1 MKCVR
6 ALPLIAGL
14 MLGTANLAFAL
25 NPTEPIYSKDVNFKV
40 TDIPGHFFDRDGVPN
55 THAGTRSLAIVPQGT
70 KVNFWQDIGGV
81 KVAES
86 KHTVTS
92 LIWPSTAVVGERI
105 DQASANQDNHL
116 GLVLNT
122 PGLYVYVCKLHPYML
137 GAVIVDDPSTKT
149 GPTNDQ
155 PAYDIGDKLTL
166 LVKREVTD
174 LNNLTFDS
182 NSNLGLRALR
192 AFFIVTDP
200 SNWKDYT
207 KVGQAY
213 KPTYPAVPVVV
224 AKVDQNNQ
232 TIRTVV
238 PDLNFALQATFD
250 GDTIPAQKKPHIKG
264 IGEVWVD
271 TQFELTKKKGPNFP
285 GTMTVVSATDWK
297 VKRKIALPDQ
307 KMNNGHNF
315 WPSHDQKEIYQ
326 TEWQGNSLYV
336 INRSNGKLI
345 QELDLVNG
353 PEVAAKG
360 IKCHDPAHV
369 MTRVNTQQVHTG
381 CNGDDGVLELNRLP
395 NGTLQVNRLI
405 SMQDPNNPTK
415 QTQPHAHWMGF
426 DGQHMVTPNS
436 NSADSTL
443 YEFTG
448 LTTGQVLSKHET
460 GAVSIASGIMP
471 DSSKYYVTNYLG
483 HSISVM
489 NGPQPRTWYGTLYQP
504 GEKIKEISLLQGYDP
519 VNGCTSNTPVKCVD
533 GLIGG
538 FPVQIPVSPDG
549 KFAITGNTLG
559 GTISIVDT
567 ATDTLVRLIPC
578 DPGCHGVNFGAK
590 KGGGYYAYVTPKFA
604 NRLMVLDYDPNN
616 DGKVDDAE
624 IVGWVVLA
632 NDNVPKDDN
641 ISGNKGQGSQG
652 IMAVPNVYNGWVQEL
667 PIGYKAQLTKK
678 QRNPIGKKGHKGYG
692 DDDDDKRGH
701 GRDHHR

>member
-1 MKCVR
+1 MKSVR
-6 ALPLIAGL
+6 TLPLIAGL
-14 MLGTANLAFAL
+14 MFGMVNLAFAAD
-25 NPTEPIYSKDVNFKV
+25 PHDPSYSGDVNFMV
-40 TDIPGHFFDRDGVPN
+40 TDIPGHFFDRNGAPN
-55 THAGTRSLAIVPQGT
+55 VHPGTRSLAIVSPGT

-92 LIWPSTAVVGERI
+92 LVWPSTAALSERI
-105 DQASANQDNHL
+105 DQISANQANHL
-116 GLVLNT
+116 GLVLTT

-137 GAVIVDDPSTKT
+137 GAVIVDDPMTKT
-149 GPTNDQ
+149 ANDE
-155 PAYDIGDKLTL
+155 PAFDLGNQLTL

-174 LNNLTFDS
+174 PANLTFDS

-192 AFFIVTDP
+192 AFFIVTEP

-213 KPTYPAVPVVV
+213 RPVYPAVPVVV
-224 AKVDQNNQ
+224 TGGA
-232 TIRTVV
+232 IV
-238 PDLNFALQATFD
+238 PDLNAALQSTFD
-250 GDTIPAQKKPHIKG
+250 GDVITAQKKPRIKG
-264 IGEVWVD
+264 IGEIWID
-271 TQFELTKKKGPNFP
+271 TQFELSEKKGPNFP
-285 GTMTVVSATDWK
+285 GTMTVVSATSWN

-336 INRSNGKLI
+336 INRHNGKLL

-353 PEVAAKG
+353 PEVKAKG
-360 IKCHDPAHV
+360 IECHDPAHV
-369 MTRVNTQQVHTG
+369 MTRVDTQQVHTG
-381 CNGDDGVLELNRLP
+381 CNGDDGVMELNRLP
-395 NGTLQVNRLI
+395 NGMLEVNRLI
-405 SMQDPNNPTK
+405 SMQDPNNPTM
-415 QTQPHAHWMGF
+415 QTQPHAHWMSF
-426 DGQHMVTPNS
+426 DGKNMVTPNS

-448 LTTGQVLSKHET
+448 LSTGQVLSKNET
-460 GAVSIASGIMP
+460 GAVSIASGMMP

-489 NGPQPRTWYGTLYQP
+489 NGPVTLTNYTGVDGLKGAGPYAP
-504 GEKIKEISLLQGYDP
+504 GEKIKDINLLQGYDP
-519 VNGCTSNTPVKCVD
+519 VEGCTDNAPVKCVD

-538 FPVQIPVSPDG
+538 FPVQIPISPDG

-590 KGGGYYAYVTPKFA
+590 KGGGYYAYITPKFA
-604 NRLMVLDYDPNN
+604 NRLIVLDYDPNK
-616 DGKVDDAE
+616 DGKVDDAR
-624 IVGWVVLA
+624 IVGAVVLA
-632 NDNVPKDDN
+632 KDNVPKDDK
-641 ISGNKGQGSQG
+641 ISGNKGMGSQG
-652 IMAVPNVYNGWVQEL
+652 VTPVPNVYNGWVQEL
-667 PIGYKAQLTKK
+667 PIGYKAQLTRA
-678 QRNPIGKKGHKGYG
+678 QRNPMGPLS
-692 DDDDDKRGH
+692 
-701 GRDHHR
+701 GRNPHNEKARK

>member
-1 MKCVR
+1 MKSIRILLTAV
-6 ALPLIAGL
+6 GL
-14 MLGTANLAFAL
+14 LYGASDWAAAA
-25 NPTEPIYSKDVNFKV
+25 EVNFKV
-40 TDIPGHFFDRDGVPN
+40 TDIPGHFFDLDGMDNPYK
-55 THAGTRSLAIVPQGT
+55 ATRSLAIVPPGT
-70 KVNFWQDIGGV
+70 KINFWQDIGGV

-92 LIWPSTAVVGERI
+92 LLWPSTALPGERI
-105 DQASANQDNHL
+105 DQVSANQDNHDVTL
-116 GLVLNT
+116 TT
-122 PGLYVYVCKLHPYML
+122 PGLYVYLCKLHPYML
-137 GAVIVDDPSTKT
+137 GAVIVDNPATTTVNSQGKT
-149 GPTNDQ
+149 V
-155 PAYDIGDKLTL
+155 PAYDIGDQLTL

-174 LNNLTFDS
+174 TNLTFDS

-192 AFFIVTDP
+192 AFFIVTTP

-207 KVGQAY
+207 KVGQPY
-213 KPTYPAVPVVV
+213 KPVYPAVPVVLTGG
-224 AKVDQNNQ
+224 A
-232 TIRTVV
+232 VV
-238 PDLNFALQATFD
+238 PDLNVALQATFD
-250 GDTIPAQKKPHIKG
+250 GDTIAAQKKPAING
-264 IGEVWVD
+264 IGEIWVD
-271 TQFELTKKKGPNFP
+271 TQFELSEKKGPNFP
-285 GTMTVVSATDWK
+285 GTMTVVSATSWN
-297 VKRKIALPDQ
+297 VKRKIALPEQ

-353 PEVAAKG
+353 SEVESKG

-369 MTRVNTQQVHTG
+369 MTRVDTQQVHTG

-395 NGTLQVNRLI
+395 NGMLQVNRLI
-405 SMQDPNNPTK
+405 SMQDPAHPTK

-426 DGQHMVTPNS
+426 DGHHMVTPNS

-460 GAVSIASGIMP
+460 GVVSIASGMMP

-489 NGPQPRTWYGTLYQP
+489 NGPHVLTNYTGTGGLKGAGPYQP
-504 GEKIKEISLLQGYDP
+504 GEKIKDINLLQGYDP
-519 VNGCTSNTPVKCVD
+519 KTGCTAACVD

-604 NRLMVLDYDPNN
+604 NRLIVLDYDPGNLGTVEN
-616 DGKVDDAE
+616 VKANAQ
-624 IVGWVVLA
+624 IVGAVVLEK
-632 NDNVPKDDN
+632 DNVPKDDQ
-641 ISGNKGQGSQG
+641 IIGNKGQGSQG
-652 IMAVPNVYNGWVQEL
+652 VMPIPNVYNGWVQKL
-667 PIGYKAQLTKK
+667 PGSYKAQLTKE
-678 QRNPIGKKGHKGYG
+678 QRNPIGKKGHKHHG
-692 DDDDDKRGH
+692 DDDDHDE
-701 GRDHHR
+701 

>member
-1 MKCVR
+1 MTSIR
-6 ALPLIAGL
+6 LLLMASGL
-14 MLGTANLAFAL
+14 LVSTSSLAMA
-25 NPTEPIYSKDVNFKV
+25 EVNFKV
-40 TDIPGHFFDRDGVPN
+40 TDIPGHFFDLDGMDNPFK
-55 THAGTRSLAIVPQGT
+55 ATRSLAIVPPGT
-70 KVNFWQDIGGV
+70 KVNFWQEIDGV

-92 LIWPSTAVVGERI
+92 LIWPSTAVESERI
-105 DQASANQDNHL
+105 DQDSANQDNHDVTL
-116 GLVLNT
+116 TT
-122 PGLYVYVCKLHPYML
+122 PGLYVYLCKLHPYML
-137 GAVIVDDPSTKT
+137 GAVIVDDPTTKT
-149 GPTNDQ
+149 ENEE

-174 LNNLTFDS
+174 LENLTFDS
-182 NSNLGLRALR
+182 YSDLGLRALR
-192 AFFIVTDP
+192 AFFIVTEP

-207 KVGQAY
+207 KVGQPY
-213 KPTYPAVPVVV
+213 KPEYPKVPVVV
-224 AKVDQNNQ
+224 AKEDNGN

-238 PDLNFALQATFD
+238 PDLNAALQGTFD
-250 GDTIPAQKKPHIKG
+250 GETITAQKKPRING
-264 IGEVWVD
+264 IGDIWVD
-271 TQFELTKKKGPNFP
+271 TQFELSEKKGPNFP
-285 GTMTVVSATDWK
+285 GTATVVSATGWN
-297 VKRKIALPDQ
+297 VKRKIALPEQ

-326 TEWQGNSLYV
+326 TEWHGNSLYV
-336 INRSNGKLI
+336 IDRHNGKLI

-353 PEVAAKG
+353 PEVKSKG
-360 IKCHDPAHV
+360 IECHDPAHV
-369 MTRVNTQQVHTG
+369 MTRVDTEQVHTG
-381 CNGDDGVLELNRLP
+381 CNGDDGVLEFNRLP
-395 NGTLQVNRLI
+395 NGMLEVNRLI
-405 SMQDPNNPTK
+405 SMQDPGNPTK

-426 DGQHMVTPNS
+426 DGKHMVTPNS

-448 LTTGQVLSKHET
+448 LTTGQVVSKNET
-460 GAVSIASGIMP
+460 GAVSIASGMMP

-489 NGPQPRTWYGTLYQP
+489 NGPEVLTNYTGVGGLNGAGPYAP
-504 GEKIKEISLLQGYDP
+504 GEKIKDINLLQGYDP
-519 VNGCTSNTPVKCVD
+519 VLGCQVINNGSTCVD

-604 NRLMVLDYDPNN
+604 NRLLVLDYDPNN
-616 DGKVDDAE
+616 DGDVSDAE
-624 IVGWVVLA
+624 IVGAVVLA
-632 NDNVPKDDN
+632 NDNVPKDDQ
-641 ISGNKGQGSQG
+641 IVGNRGQGSQG
-652 IMAVPNVYNGWVQEL
+652 VTPIPNVYNGWVQEL
-667 PIGYKAQLTKK
+667 PTGYKAQLTPA
-678 QRNPIGKKGHKGYG
+678 QRNPIGPNP
-692 DDDDDKRGH
+692 
-701 GRDHHR
+701 

>member
-1 MKCVR
+1 MKSVCT
-6 ALPLIAGL
+6 LPLIAGL
-14 MLGTANLAFAL
+14 LFGTASLAFAAD
-25 NPTEPIYSKDVNFKV
+25 PVNFKV
-40 TDIPGHFFDRDGVPN
+40 TDIPGHFFDTGVEI
-55 THAGTRSLAIVPQGT
+55 AGTRSLAIVPPGT
-70 KVNFWQDIGGV
+70 QINFLQDIGGV

-92 LIWPSTAVVGERI
+92 LIWPSTASSSERI
-105 DQASANQDNHL
+105 DQDSANQDNHSVT
-116 GLVLNT
+116 LVT

-137 GAVIVDDPSTKT
+137 GAVIVDDPATKT
-149 GPTNDQ
+149 ANGD
-155 PAYDIGDKLTL
+155 PAYDIGNQLTL

-174 LNNLTFDS
+174 PANLTFDS

-192 AFFIVTDP
+192 AFFIVTNP
-200 SNWKDYT
+200 ANWKDYT
-207 KVGQAY
+207 KVGQPY
-213 KPTYPAVPVVV
+213 KPDYPAVPVVV
-224 AKVDQNNQ
+224 TGGA
-232 TIRTVV
+232 VV
-238 PDLNFALQATFD
+238 PDLKAALQATFD
-250 GDTIPAQKKPHIKG
+250 GETIQAQKKPRIKG
-264 IGEVWVD
+264 IGEIWVD
-271 TQFELTKKKGPNFP
+271 TQFELTDGKGPNFP
-285 GTMTVVSATDWK
+285 GTMTVVSARSWD
-297 VKRKIALPDQ
+297 VKRKIALPEQ

-336 INRSNGKLI
+336 IDRHNGKLI

-353 PEVAAKG
+353 PEAMSKG

-369 MTRVNTQQVHTG
+369 MTRVDTQQVHTG
-381 CNGDDGVLELNRLP
+381 CNGDDGVLELNRMP
-395 NGTLQVNRLI
+395 NGTLQINRLI
-405 SMQDPNNPTK
+405 SMQDPSNPTK

-426 DGQHMVTPNS
+426 DGKHMVTPNS

-448 LTTGQVLSKHET
+448 LTTGQVLSKQDT
-460 GAVSIASGIMP
+460 GALSIASGIMP

-489 NGPQPRTWYGTLYQP
+489 NGPVTLTNYSGTGGLKGAGPYAP
-504 GEKIKEISLLQGYDP
+504 GEKIKDINLLEGYDP
-519 VNGCTSNTPVKCVD
+519 KTGCTEACVD

-604 NRLMVLDYDPNN
+604 NRLIVLDYDPDNN
-616 DGKVDDAE
+616 GKVDDAE
-624 IVGWVVLA
+624 IVGAVVLA
-632 NDNVPKDDN
+632 NDRVCKDDK
-641 ISGNKGQGSQG
+641 ITGNRGQGSQG
-652 IMAVPNVYNGWVQEL
+652 VSPIPNVYNGWVQEL
-667 PIGYKAQLTKK
+667 PTSYKAQLTRQ
-678 QRNPIGKKGHKGYG
+678 QRNPIGPLPGKKPHGH
-692 DDDDDKRGH
+692 H
-701 GRDHHR
+701 PHRK

>member
-1 MKCVR
+1 MEYVR

-14 MLGTANLAFAL
+14 MFSTANPAFAADL
-25 NPTEPIYSKDVNFKV
+25 VNFKV
-40 TDIPGHFFDRDGVPN
+40 TDIPGHFFDTGVEI
-55 THAGTRSLAIVPQGT
+55 AGTRSLAIVPPGT
-70 KVNFWQDIGGV
+70 QINFLQDIGGV

-92 LIWPSTAVVGERI
+92 LIWPSNALASERI
-105 DQASANQDNHL
+105 DQDSANQDNHSVTL
-116 GLVLNT
+116 AT

-137 GAVIVDDPSTKT
+137 GAVIVDDPTTRTDT
-149 GPTNDQ
+149 GD
-155 PAYDIGDKLTL
+155 PAYDIGEQLTL
-166 LVKREVTD
+166 LVKREVSD
-174 LNNLTFDS
+174 ASNLTFDS

-192 AFFIVTDP
+192 AFFIVTNP
-200 SNWKDYT
+200 ENWKDYT

-224 AKVDQNNQ
+224 TGRA
-232 TIRTVV
+232 VV
-238 PDLNFALQATFD
+238 PDLNAALQATFD
-250 GDTIPAQKKPHIKG
+250 GETIQAQKRPRIKG
-264 IGEVWVD
+264 IGEIWVD
-271 TQFELTKKKGPNFP
+271 TQFELTEDKGPSFP
-285 GTMTVVSATDWK
+285 GTMTVVSARSWD
-297 VKRKIALPDQ
+297 VKRKIALPEQ

-326 TEWQGNSLYV
+326 TEWHGNSLYV

-353 PEVAAKG
+353 PEVTSKG
-360 IKCHDPAHV
+360 IQCHDPAHV
-369 MTRVNTQQVHTG
+369 MTRVDTQQVHTG
-381 CNGDDGVLELNRLP
+381 CNGDDGVLELNRMP
-395 NGTLQVNRLI
+395 NGTLQINRLI
-405 SMQDPNNPTK
+405 SMQDPSHPTK

-426 DGQHMVTPNS
+426 DGKHMVTPNS

-448 LTTGQVLSKHET
+448 LTTGHVLSKQDT

-489 NGPQPRTWYGTLYQP
+489 NGPVTLTSYSGTGGLKGAGPYAP
-504 GEKIKEISLLQGYDP
+504 GEKIKDINLLEGYDP
-519 VNGCTSNTPVKCVD
+519 KTGCTDACVD

-604 NRLMVLDYDPNN
+604 NRLIVLDYDPDNN
-616 DGKVDDAE
+616 GKVDDAE
-624 IVGWVVLA
+624 IAGWVVLA
-632 NDNVPKDDN
+632 NDKVCKDDK
-641 ISGNKGQGSQG
+641 ITGNRGQGSQG
-652 IMAVPNVYNGWVQEL
+652 VSPIPNVYNGWVQEL
-667 PIGYKAQLTKK
+667 PTGYKAQLTRQ
-678 QRNPIGKKGHKGYG
+678 QRNPIGPLPGKKSHGH
-692 DDDDDKRGH
+692 H
-701 GRDHHR
+701 PHRK

>member
-1 MKCVR
+1 MKR
-6 ALPLIAGL
+6 YFSLGAALCLAAGVA
-14 MLGTANLAFAL
+14 GCSGDDPAPPAAGGPAPTPTA
-25 NPTEPIYSKDVNFKV
+25 TVDFKV
-40 TDIPGHFFDRDGVPN
+40 TDIPGHFFDLDGMTNPN
-55 THAGTRSLAIVPQGT
+55 KATRSLAIVPPGA
-70 KVNFWQDIGGV
+70 KINFWQDLNGV

-92 LIWPSTAVVGERI
+92 LIWPSTAATGERI
-105 DQASANQDNHL
+105 DQDSANQDNHSVTL
-116 GLVLNT
+116 TT

-137 GAVIVDDPSTKT
+137 GAVIVDDPNTKT
-149 GPTNDQ
+149 GPNNDQ

-174 LNNLTFDS
+174 PANLTFDS

-192 AFFIVTDP
+192 AFFIVTNP
-200 SNWKDYT
+200 ENWKDYT
-207 KVGQAY
+207 KVGQPY
-213 KPTYPAVPVVV
+213 KPAYPAVPVVV
-224 AKVDQNNQ
+224 TNGA
-232 TIRTVV
+232 VV
-238 PDLNFALQATFD
+238 ADLNAALQATFD
-250 GDTIPAQKKPHIKG
+250 GETIQAQKKPAIKG

-271 TQFELTKKKGPNFP
+271 TQFELTEQKGPNFP
-285 GTMTVVSATDWK
+285 GTMTVLSATDWN
-297 VKRKIALPDQ
+297 VKEKIALPDQ

-315 WPSHDQKEIYQ
+315 WTSHNQNEIYQ

-336 INRSNGKLI
+336 IDRATRKFK

-353 PEVAAKG
+353 PEVTSKG

-369 MTRVNTQQVHTG
+369 MTRVDTEQVHTG
-381 CNGDDGVLELNRLP
+381 CNGDDGVMELNRLP
-395 NGTLQVNRLI
+395 DGKLEINRLI
-405 SMQDPNNPTK
+405 SMQDPNKPTK

-426 DGQHMVTPNS
+426 DGKHMVTPNS
-436 NSADSTL
+436 NSADSTM
-443 YEFTG
+443 YNFTG
-448 LTTGQVLSKHET
+448 LATGQVVSKNET

-489 NGPQPRTWYGTLYQP
+489 NGPNPLTNYSGTGGLKGAGPYAP
-504 GEKIKEISLLQGYDP
+504 GEKIKDISLLQGYDP
-519 VNGCTSNTPVKCVD
+519 KTGCGAGCVD

-538 FPVQIPVSPDG
+538 FPVQIPISPDG

-590 KGGGYYAYVTPKFA
+590 DGGGYYAYITPKFA
-604 NRLMVLDYDPNN
+604 NRLLVLDYDPNN
-616 DGKVDDAE
+616 DGKADDATV
-624 IVGWVVLA
+624 VGAVVLA
-632 NDNVPKDDN
+632 NDNVPNDDK

-652 IMAVPNVYNGWVQEL
+652 IMAVPNVYNGWVQKL
-667 PIGYKAQLTKK
+667 PKSFCDQLTKE
-678 QRNPIGKKGHKGYG
+678 QRNPIGAPVEQCPQE
-692 DDDDDKRGH
+692 DPQ
-701 GRDHHR
+701 

>member
-1 MKCVR
+1 MKCSHM
-6 ALPLIAGL
+6 LPLIAGL
-14 MLGTANLAFAL
+14 VLGTANLALAA
-25 NPTEPIYSKDVNFKV
+25 NPNDPSYAHDVNFKV

-55 THAGTRSLAIVPQGT
+55 EHPGTRSLAIVPIGT
-70 KVNFWQDIGGV
+70 KVNFWQDIDDA

-92 LIWPSTAVVGERI
+92 LLWPSTAGQVERI

-122 PGLYVYVCKLHPYML
+122 PGLYVYLCKLHPYML

-149 GPTNDQ
+149 ESGD
-155 PAYDIGDKLTL
+155 PAYDIGDRLTL
-166 LVKREVTD
+166 LVQREVTD
-174 LNNLTFDS
+174 PNLTFDS
-182 NSNLGLRALR
+182 HSNLGLRALR
-192 AFFIVTDP
+192 AFFIVTEP
-200 SNWKDYT
+200 TNWKDYT
-207 KVGQAY
+207 KVGQPY
-213 KPTYPAVPVVV
+213 KPAYPPVPVVV
-224 AKVDQNNQ
+224 AKVENAQ
-232 TIRTVV
+232 TVRTVV
-238 PDLNFALQATFD
+238 PNLNEALQATFD
-250 GDTIPAQKKPHIKG
+250 GDTITAQKKPRIKG
-264 IGEVWVD
+264 IGEIWVD
-271 TQFELTKKKGPNFP
+271 TQFELSEKKGPNFP
-285 GTMTVVSATDWK
+285 GTMTKVSATSWD
-297 VKRKIALPDQ
+297 VKRKVALPEQ
-307 KMNNGHNF
+307 KMNNGHNI
-315 WPSHDQKEIYQ
+315 WPSHDQKQLYQ

-345 QELDLVNG
+345 QEVDLVNG
-353 PEVAAKG
+353 PEIGSKG

-369 MTRVNTQQVHTG
+369 MTRVDTQQVHTG

-395 NGTLQVNRLI
+395 NGMLEVNRLI

-415 QTQPHAHWMGF
+415 QTQPHAHWMSF
-426 DGQHMVTPNS
+426 DGHHMVTPNS

-448 LTTGQVLSKHET
+448 LTTGQVVSKNAT

-489 NGPQPRTWYGTLYQP
+489 NGPNTLTNYAGVGGLKGAGPYAP
-504 GEKIKEISLLQGYDP
+504 GEKIKDISLLQGYNP
-519 VNGCTSNTPVKCVD
+519 VTGCTADCVD

-590 KGGGYYAYVTPKFA
+590 KGGGYYAYITPKFA
-604 NRLMVLDYDPNN
+604 NRLIVLDYDPNN
-616 DGKVDDAE
+616 DGKVDDAV
-624 IVGWVVLA
+624 IAGAVVLA
-632 NDNVPKDDN
+632 KDNVPKDDK
-641 ISGNKGQGSQG
+641 IVGNKGQGSQG

-667 PIGYKAQLTKK
+667 PIGYKAQLTRA
-678 QRNPIGKKGHKGYG
+678 QRNPIGPV
-692 DDDDDKRGH
+692 RGGNPH
-701 GRDHHR
+701 NK